1 MTHERRQ
8 ILSFVASFPNDYFHN
23 VHEFLSLMLLAL
35 LGGMQLLMDLILSS
49 GFSIRSRAVS
59 IAREQKLPKCTG

>member
-8 ILSFVASFPNDYFHN
+8 ILSFVASFRNDYFHN